1 MPALYSLKALQTQE
15 PYSDTL
21 YLTYWTVFGFF
32 TVLEGLADVVLYWFP
47 FYYTFKTIFLLW
59 LALPQTQG
67 AKVIYA
73 NILRPLAFGTPKG
86 QLPKGYYSS
95 SPSTL
100 SGSTP
105 AAASSTA
112 SKVATP
118 SAASSTAIPATSTT
132 GSASSATS
140 RAVPTSTSTAAPTST
155 LPSMAAPTSTST
167 SAAAPSIP
175 SRASPPTS
183 TSAIPPIPP
192 RGSPTSATKAS
203 TTKPAAIPT
212 AAGATGLAAGATGA
226 SALSS
231 PPSLGSSL
239 PSTSAPLAAP
249 LSSTYDYPSGLD
261 TTSPL
266 SGATKSATPGVGAT
280 PTSTG
285 VTPGVGAAPSSAG
298 VTPGV
303 GATPTSASSAE
314 ANPYGTYGDR
324 FHAEQAIKAAQK
336 AQALDGV
343 DGHVPSD
350 LEKTVDALAKGDFAK
365 ADKLNP
371 FA

>member
-1 MPALYSLKALQTQE
+1 MLPAVYSLKALQTQE
-15 PYSDTL
+15 PNSDTL

-47 FYYTFKTIFLLW
+47 FYYSFKTFFLLW

-95 SPSTL
+95 SPTTL
-100 SGSTP
+100 SGSLP
-105 AAASSTA
+105 ATASSTA

-118 SAASSTAIPATSTT
+118 STASSTAVPATSTT
-132 GSASSATS
+132 GSAPLATS
-140 RAVPTSTSTAAPTST
+140 RAVPTSTSPTAAPASTLSSTAAPTST
-155 LPSMAAPTSTST
+155 LTST
-167 SAAAPSIP
+167 AAPSIP
-175 SRASPPTS
+175 TRASPPTS
-183 TSAIPPIPP
+183 TSAVPPIPP
-192 RGSPTSATKAS
+192 RGSPTSATKIS
-203 TTKPAAIPT
+203 TAKPAAFPAT
-212 AAGATGLAAGATGA
+212 AGGTGGA

-231 PPSLGSSL
+231 PSSYGSSL
-239 PSTSAPLAAP
+239 PSTTAPSTAAP
-249 LSSTYDYPSGLD
+249 LNSTYDYPSGLD

-266 SGATKSATPGVGAT
+266 SGTTKSATPGVGAT
-280 PTSTG
+280 PSS
-285 VTPGVGAAPSSAG
+285 VDATPGVGVA
-298 VTPGV
+298 
-303 GATPTSASSAE
+303 PTSASSTE
-314 ANPYGTYGDR
+314 ANPYGAYGDR

-350 LEKTVDALAKGDFAK
+350 LEKTVDALANGDFAK